1 MMDISCTSC
10 DRSYPQDGLPYLCP
24 HCGGLFDFR
33 NPFPFKPTQVDRS
46 QPGIWRYRH
55 IFGLSPEFEPLS
67 LGEGNTPLIWAEVY
81 GRKVAFKC
89 EFQNPSGSF
98 KDRGSAVLT
107 AWLKS
112 RKITAA
118 VEDSSGNAGASFAA
132 YAARAGI
139 KARIFVPES
148 AGGPK
153 LRQIEAY
160 GAELVPVPGSRSN
173 ASAEAMKAAGE
184 GQAYASHA
192 YLPFNLPGYATTSYE
207 IFEQLGD
214 QMPSAV
220 VLPAG
225 QGGMLLGMARGFES
239 LRVATGSKKGNPM
252 FIGVQ
257 ARACAPLWAKFS
269 KGNTSIG
276 LIADNPTVAEGVR
289 VSNPVR
295 ADAVLQAV
303 SASNGMILAVPEEEI
318 IPNRNVL
325 ARLGLYVEPTSS
337 IVLSALKNT
346 VQNLPDPV
354 VVILTGSG
362 LKYAQN

>member
-1 MMDISCTSC
+1 MMDIACTGC
-10 DRSYPQDGLPYLCP
+10 NRSYPQDGLPFLCP
-24 HCGGLFDFR
+24 HCGGLFDFQ
-33 NPFPFKPTQVDRS
+33 NPFPYNPSQVDLN

-55 IFGLSPEFEPLS
+55 TFGLPPDFEPLS
-67 LGEGNTPLIWAEVY
+67 LGEGNTPLIWAEIY

-89 EFQNPSGSF
+89 EYQNPSGSF

-107 AWLKS
+107 AWLQS
-112 RKITAA
+112 RGIIAA

-132 YAARAGI
+132 YATRGGI

-160 GAELVPVPGSRSN
+160 GADLVPVPGSRGN
-173 ASAEAMKAAGE
+173 ASAEARKAAGE
-184 GQAYASHA
+184 GQIYASHA

-207 IFEQLGD
+207 IFEQLGK
-214 QMPSAV
+214 QMPGAV
-220 VLPAG
+220 ILPAG
-225 QGGMLLGMARGFES
+225 QGGMLLGMSRGFRS
-239 LRVATGSKKGNPM
+239 LLLAIGSKKGKPVI
-252 FIGVQ
+252 IGVQ
-257 ARACAPLWAKFS
+257 ARSCAPLWAKFS
-269 KGNTSIG
+269 DDHPPGE

-295 ADAVLQAV
+295 ADAVLLAV
-303 SASNGMILAVPEEEI
+303 STSNGMIHAVAEDEISLCRSALA
-318 IPNRNVL
+318 L
-325 ARLGLYVEPTSS
+325 LGFYVEPTSA
-337 IVLSALKNT
+337 IVLSALKKT
-346 VQNLPDPV
+346 IRNLPDPV

>member
-1 MMDISCTSC
+1 
-10 DRSYPQDGLPYLCP
+10 
-24 HCGGLFDFR
+24 LFDFR
-33 NPFPFKPTQVDRS
+33 NPFPFKPTEVDRN

-55 IFGLSPEFEPLS
+55 IFGLPPDFEPLS

-132 YAARAGI
+132 YAARGSI
-139 KARIFVPES
+139 KARIYVPES

-160 GAELVPVPGSRSN
+160 GAELVPVSGSRSN
-173 ASAEAMKAAGE
+173 ASAEAMKAAKD

-214 QMPSAV
+214 QMPGAV
-220 VLPAG
+220 VLPVG

-239 LRVATGSKKGNPM
+239 LRVATGSKKGKPII
-252 FIGVQ
+252 IGVQ

-269 KGNTSIG
+269 KGNTTAG

-295 ADAVLQAV
+295 AEAVLHSV
-303 SASNGMILAVPEEEI
+303 SASNGMIHAVAEEEI
-318 IPNRNVL
+318 IPCCNVL
-325 ARLGLYVEPTSS
+325 ARLGFYVEPTSS

-346 VQNLPDPV
+346 IRNLPDPLV
-354 VVILTGSG
+354 IILTGSG